1 VTAVR
6 KSIDILVQQAD
17 STLRHWKED
26 VELEEQQVW
35 QLNYKIKVNSILIEI
50 FI

>member
-6 KSIDILVQQAD
+6 KSIDLLVQQAD
-17 STLRHWKED
+17 STLRLWKEE

-35 QLNYKIKVNSILIEI
+35 QITAKFS
-50 FI
+50 